1 MHLSLQAVS
10 VTKAQGALYIF
21 VLRTVST
28 VSSLLPSVMVVLGY
42 DTSYIYIYIVG
53 HRVRLL
59 CWVVDITQ
67 TTHTHSLA
75 AVIVMDT
82 GHCVDI
88 NI

>member
-42 DTSYIYIYIVG
+42 DTSYIYIVG

-75 AVIVMDT
+75 AVIVIDT